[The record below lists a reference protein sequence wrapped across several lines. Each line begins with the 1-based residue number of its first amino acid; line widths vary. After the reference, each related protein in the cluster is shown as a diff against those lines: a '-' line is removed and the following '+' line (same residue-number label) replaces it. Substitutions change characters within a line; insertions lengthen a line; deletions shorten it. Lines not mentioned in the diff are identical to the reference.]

1 MGAVVLSPSML
12 SAVNILSTIQSQ
24 METIQ
29 ERLATGKRV
38 NSPLDDPN
46 AFFTASALSSRADQL
61 SALADTL
68 KTAQS
73 TVTAA
78 GDGLNTIQS
87 LLSEAQTIANEAL
100 QSAGTVAPVG
110 TGTLSGLTTAS
121 VIASTG
127 GSATR
132 FKAGDTVTV
141 SDGKTTATYTAANN
155 DTVQTFLSAVNNTSG
170 LKVVASVNA
179 SGQIQLTAT
188 SNVTLTIGGVV
199 NGAGGGSLSSILGLT
214 AGATAPGAN
223 TTLRQSLASQFDA
236 IRGQIDQ
243 AAGDASYSG
252 TNLLTGSSLSVKLNE
267 TGSSTLTVAGGSV
280 TSTGLG
286 LVASTNGW
294 QTNADINTALTNINN
309 AIATVQATSAS
320 LGASGSILQTRLDFN
335 KAMSDTLNSGATDL
349 TASDGNADSALLLAL
364 QTRQQL
370 AETTL
375 SVAHGAYASA
385 LQLFR

>member
-1 MGAVVLSPSML
+1 ML

-100 QSAGTVAPVG
+100 QSAGTVAPVV

-141 SDGKTTATYTAANN
+141 SDGTTTATYTAANN